1 MSASTALNNAFSKTA
16 VRDIEVDRKIE
27 TFGCGRPISDDIV
40 VEEAYHCSTGAEN
53 RENERKILQGNCHQ
67 GHSKFGASAGKQCVL
82 NSLASLMYSKVK
94 LTKDWNVNDM
104 NVVLD
109 TGNEL
114 YQLLSNSSTMQN
126 DYVLIAEIPRQI
138 ECFNKEFKFEFND
151 SLYGLINS
159 NNCLHDSGFQTYTV
173 HEALDSALTESDG
186 AFVTFKAN
194 TYIIIKNRNSY
205 CVFDPH
211 SRDRFGKVS
220 GCGNSILLEFNTTE
234 ELSLHCITLANSMNA
249 AMFEQFEIT
258 GVRVTELNVCQKLP
272 VFKTTN
278 GQFEVN
284 GLEQTNLEIDQKST
298 NFAEMHTLQTMHY
311 KPRAKEEYVSTESLT
326 DNASM
331 NELFYPL
338 TI

>member
-1 MSASTALNNAFSKTA
+1 MSASTAINNAFSKTA

-27 TFGCGRPISDDIV
+27 TFGCGRPISDNII
-40 VEEAYHCSTGAEN
+40 VEEAFQCSTGAKDH
-53 RENERKILQGNCHQ
+53 ENERKILQGNCHQ

-94 LTKDWNVNDM
+94 LAKDWNVNDM
-104 NVVLD
+104 NVVLN

-138 ECFNKEFKFEFND
+138 ECFNKEFDFEFND

-159 NNCLHDSGFQTYTV
+159 NNCLHDSGFETHTV
-173 HEALDSALTESDG
+173 LEALDSALTESDG

-205 CVFDPH
+205 YVFDPH
-211 SRDRFGKVS
+211 SRDTFGKVS

-234 ELSLHCITLANSMNA
+234 ELSLHCIKLANSMNA
-249 AMFEQFEIT
+249 TMFEQFEIT
-258 GVRVTELNVCQKLP
+258 GVKVAEINVRQKLP
-272 VFKTTN
+272 VIKTIEN
-278 GQFEVN
+278 QFEM
-284 GLEQTNLEIDQKST
+284 K
-298 NFAEMHTLQTMHY
+298 F
-311 KPRAKEEYVSTESLT
+311 LT
-326 DNASM
+326 
-331 NELFYPL
+331 PQ
-338 TI
+338 I